1 MPGYI
6 YTHPETKERRRLIMT
21 VAEMLR
27 RTKKW
32 DGDAIEIDG
41 VVWDRCIACE
51 HERVKPN
58 SKGWPMV
65 SESAGTHPDEVPK
78 MMEETRR
85 RGVNLNY
92 TSDGAAIFENAAHRR
107 RAMRALGLRDRQ
119 GFD

>member
-6 YTHPETKERRRLIMT
+6 YTHPETKERKRLIMT
-21 VAEMLR
+21 VSEMLS

-51 HERVKPN
+51 HERVRGN
-58 SKGWPMV
+58 SAGWPML
-65 SESAGTHPDEVPK
+65 SEAAGTHPDEIPK
-78 MMEETRR
+78 AMEEARR

-92 TSDGAAIFENAAHRR
+92 TSDGRAIFENAAHRR
-107 RAMRALGLRDRQ
+107 RALKALNLKDRQ
-119 GFD
+119 GYD